1 MARYILHRLLIL
13 LPVLILVSVFCF
25 SLLHL
30 IPGDPIDFMFSDEDL
45 DDAETRQMLEK
56 ALGLDMPLWK
66 QYFVWVGNAMLGDF
80 GQSIHFERPNAEF
93 TFNDT
98 CQGLTNYLNSISS
111 SNISS
116 IKSYQWNLG
125 NGQTA
130 TSAATQANTDT
141 VDLELNK
148 TKSNEVFLFE
158 K

>member
-80 GQSIHFERPNAEF
+80 GQSIHFERPNAELIF
-93 TFNDT
+93 ERFPATLL
-98 CQGLTNYLNSISS
+98 LTV
-111 SNISS
+111 
-116 IKSYQWNLG
+116 
-125 NGQTA
+125 
-130 TSAATQANTDT
+130 AAMI
-141 VDLELNK
+141 V
-148 TKSNEVFLFE
+148 SFLIAIPRLS
-158 K
+158 